1 MNNLPHIDEPAF
13 ARPRLRILVDC
24 APLSG
29 GGGSQVACAFLE
41 NLAKADTAEWHAV
54 ATKPTISL
62 LSPALQRD
70 ARITCVKKRN
80 WFDLLRISRLLT
92 REERGFLP
100 DIVFSIFG
108 PTYFKPSA
116 THLIGFALP
125 LMIYDVE
132 PPLQQPSLSAKFKEW
147 LGKRAF
153 KKADHIVVETE
164 TVKTRLSARLG
175 IDCAK
180 ISVIGNSVNPLF
192 VAAPA
197 PHAKSSNDAFS
208 ILVPAA
214 HYPHKNLEII
224 PKVAAAL
231 RKCAPDFEF
240 EFLLT
245 LNPNL
250 PAWRAIA
257 QDATHLGVG
266 DHVKTLGNL
275 TLAALATQY
284 QSASA
289 IFLPTIREA
298 STAVYPESFQA
309 KRPLV
314 TSDYDFARDL
324 CGDAALYVRPTDPV
338 AIAETLLKLSNDK
351 SLAADLVAR
360 GEARLKSHYP
370 TSDEKFSQQM
380 ALIRSLVAA
389 DIGTRGKN

>member
-1 MNNLPHIDEPAF
+1 MNIIPHIDEPPF
-13 ARPRLRILVDC
+13 ARPQLRILVDC

-41 NLAKADTAEWHAV
+41 NLVKADIADWRAV

-62 LSPALQRD
+62 LSPALQND
-70 ARITCVKKRN
+70 ARIMCVKKQN
-80 WFDLLRISRLLT
+80 WFDLLRIGRLLA

-100 DIVFSIFG
+100 DIVFSVFG
-108 PTYFKPSA
+108 PTYFTPHA
-116 THLIGFALP
+116 FHLVGFALP

-132 PPLQQPSLSAKFKEW
+132 PPLQQPSVSARFKEW

-153 KKADHIVVETE
+153 RKADHIVVETE
-164 TVKTRLSARLG
+164 TVKVRMIDRLDIEGR
-175 IDCAK
+175 K

-192 VAAPA
+192 VAEPA
-197 PHAKSSNDAFS
+197 PHANSTGGMFS

-231 RKCAPDFEF
+231 AKSTPDFQF

-245 LNPNL
+245 LDPDL

-257 QDATHLGVG
+257 QDATRLGVG
-266 DHVKTLGNL
+266 HHVKTLGNL
-275 TLAALATQY
+275 TLVTLATHY
-284 QSASA
+284 QNSSV

-324 CGDAALYVRPTDPV
+324 CGDAALYVPPADPV
-338 AIAETLLKLSNDK
+338 AIAETLLQLSNNK
-351 SLAADLVAR
+351 ALAADLVVR
-360 GEARLKSHYP
+360 GEVRLRDYYP
-370 TSDEKFSQQM
+370 TAAEKFSQQM

-389 DIGTRGKN
+389 DIGSRGKD

>member
-1 MNNLPHIDEPAF
+1 MNTFPHIDEPPF

-41 NLAKADTAEWHAV
+41 NLVKADAVDWRAV
-54 ATKPTISL
+54 ATEPTISS
-62 LSPALQRD
+62 LSPAVQSD
-70 ARITCVKKRN
+70 PRIVCVKKRN
-80 WFDLLRISRLLT
+80 WFDLLRISSALAH
-92 REERGFLP
+92 EERTFLP
-100 DIVFSIFG
+100 DIVFSVFG
-108 PTYFKPSA
+108 PTYFAPRA
-116 THLIGFALP
+116 IHLVGFALP

-132 PPLQQPSLSAKFKEW
+132 PPLQQPSMSARFKKW

-175 IDCAK
+175 IDGAK

-192 VAAPA
+192 VAEPA
-197 PHAKSSNDAFS
+197 PHAKPSSDMFT

-224 PKVAAAL
+224 PKVAAEL
-231 RKCAPDFEF
+231 TRSAPDFEF

-245 LNPNL
+245 LTPAL

-257 QDATHLGVG
+257 QDADHLGVG
-266 DHVKTLGNL
+266 RHVKTLGNL
-275 TLAALATQY
+275 TLASLATQY

-309 KRPLV
+309 KCPLV

-324 CGDAALYVRPTDPV
+324 CGDAALYVPPTDPK
-338 AIAETLLKLSNDK
+338 AIADKLLQLSRDK
-351 SLAADLVAR
+351 ALAADLVAR

-380 ALIRSLVAA
+380 VLIGSLVAA
-389 DIGTRGKN
+389 DIGARGKR